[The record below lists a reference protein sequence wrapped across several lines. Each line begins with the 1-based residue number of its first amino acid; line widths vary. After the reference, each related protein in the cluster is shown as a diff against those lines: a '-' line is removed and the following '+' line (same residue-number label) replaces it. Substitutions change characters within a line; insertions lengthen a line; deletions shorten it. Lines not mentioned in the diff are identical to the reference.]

1 MLFQTVGLE
10 FMHMLMQYFLRKG
23 IGMSM
28 NKTKTLFEKMFG
40 LKISK
45 AEIHLMTLRIA
56 SLLKDKY
63 FELIKQ
69 LRNSEF
75 VHFDE
80 TGWRIDGKNYW
91 LWTFTNGEITIYPIS
106 KKRNK
111 KIPEKILGKKELNSI
126 TSKVD

>member
-1 MLFQTVGLE
+1 
-10 FMHMLMQYFLRKG
+10 
-23 IGMSM
+23 
-28 NKTKTLFEKMFG
+28 MFG

-80 TGWRIDGKNYW
+80 TGWRIDGKKLLAMDIYKWRNYY
-91 LWTFTNGEITIYPIS
+91 LSN
-106 KKRNK
+106 
-111 KIPEKILGKKELNSI
+111 
-126 TSKVD
+126 